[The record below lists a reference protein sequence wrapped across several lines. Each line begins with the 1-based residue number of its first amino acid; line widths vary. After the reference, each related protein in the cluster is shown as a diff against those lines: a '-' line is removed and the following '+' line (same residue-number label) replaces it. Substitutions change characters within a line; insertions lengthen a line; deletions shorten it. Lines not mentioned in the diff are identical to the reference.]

1 MSNDSDDKVF
11 SLTIFK
17 EEFTKRAKDLIGREL
32 TDVEFNRIKEDAYD
46 IDELLDVRFD
56 LMDALIEGVTKNPEK

>member
-32 TDVEFNRIKEDAYD
+32 TDVEFNRIKEDAYA
-46 IDELLDVRFD
+46 IRCSF
-56 LMDALIEGVTKNPEK
+56 